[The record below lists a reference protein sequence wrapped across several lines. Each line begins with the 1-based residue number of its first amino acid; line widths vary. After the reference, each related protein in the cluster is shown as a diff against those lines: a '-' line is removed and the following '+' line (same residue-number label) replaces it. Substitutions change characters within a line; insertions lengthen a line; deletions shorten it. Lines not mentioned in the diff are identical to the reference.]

1 MSLMSR
7 LEKKCLMASGG
18 MHGFLVLLLI
28 FGSAFFTAKKTPT
41 PPMLNVVPTRLVD
54 AALAGGGGNPNLT
67 LTQDRIKGDTLN
79 PITPPAQ
86 PEQPKPRTPPKREEP
101 DPPKVETP
109 KKPDPVKPPPKEV
122 VKEPVKAAD
131 EPKRSIISELKTIE
145 HDTQKQKAKE
155 QKAKEEAEAREA
167 REAAK
172 KAANARA
179 EKVAAVSAELQKA
192 LSGSLN
198 RIKTGFNDGV
208 AVDVGGPGG
217 EAFADYKM
225 FVQMAYD
232 NAWIVTPELTDESYV
247 ALIRVTIARS
257 GRIIA
262 ARIIKP
268 SGSSTMDRSVQKAMD
283 RVRADGLPPFPP
295 GAPDS
300 ERSFTIEFNL
310 KSKNRTG

>member
-18 MHGFLVLLLI
+18 MHGFLVLLFV
-28 FGSAFFTAKKTPT
+28 FGSAFFTAQKLLP

-54 AALAGGGGNPNLT
+54 AALAGGGGNPNLAPT
-67 LTQDRIKGDTLN
+67 ADRIKGDTLN
-79 PITPPAQ
+79 PVRPPE
-86 PEQPKPRTPPKREEP
+86 PPKQQTPPKREDPPVQRPE
-101 DPPKVETP
+101 PPKVETP
-109 KKPDPVKPPPKEV
+109 KAVKPPPKQP
-122 VKEPVKAAD
+122 VKEAVTPAD
-131 EPKRSIISELKTIE
+131 EPKRSIIKELKSIDHAET
-145 HDTQKQKAKE
+145 KQ

-167 REAAK
+167 AR

-179 EKVAAVSAELQKA
+179 QKAAALSAELQKA
-192 LSGSLN
+192 LTGSLG

-247 ALIRVTIARS
+247 AMIRVTIARS

-262 ARIIKP
+262 SRIINP
-268 SGSSTMDRSVQKAMD
+268 SGSSTMDRTVQKAMD
-283 RVRADGLPPFPP
+283 RVRADGLPPFPS
-295 GAPDS
+295 GATDS

-310 KSKNRTG
+310 KSKSRTG